1 MLTPLP
7 DTMRAEQRPSCEHP
21 TMSSGSAVARG
32 YRRVVHRAHGPLEP
46 ARARARMSAY
56 VYGTLLA
63 LAAVVVVDPPAI
75 EDGTA
80 VLVVVGTTATTFL
93 AHVFAEI
100 VAHRVMVDTDDD
112 RPHPVQARAALEEL
126 RDALPIASSG
136 AFPAAILALGW
147 LEVLSPT
154 WAYILA
160 GAGPIARIAVA
171 EVAIQRLQNRP
182 MTVQLLV
189 GALITAAV
197 ATAIVAIK
205 VAVAH

>member
-1 MLTPLP
+1 MST
-7 DTMRAEQRPSCEHP
+7 RA
-21 TMSSGSAVARG
+21 ALARRYG
-32 YRRVVHRAHGPLEP
+32 RLVRRAHGPLP
-46 ARARARMSAY
+46 PDRARARLSAY

-80 VLVVVGTTATTFL
+80 VLIVVGTTATTFL

-100 VAHRVMVDTDDD
+100 VAHRVIVDSEDD
-112 RPHPVQARAALEEL
+112 RPDRVRARAALEEL

-136 AFPAAILALGW
+136 AFPAFFLALGW
-147 LEVLSPT
+147 LGALST
-154 WAYILA
+154 AWAYVLA
-160 GAGPIARIAVA
+160 GAGPIVRIAVA
-171 EVAIQRLQNRP
+171 EVAVQRLQNRP
-182 MTVQLLV
+182 MTMQLVL
-189 GALITAAV
+189 GALVTATV

>member
-1 MLTPLP
+1 MST
-7 DTMRAEQRPSCEHP
+7 RAAIADR
-21 TMSSGSAVARG
+21 
-32 YRRVVHRAHGPLEP
+32 YRRLVRRSHDPLEP

-75 EDGTA
+75 EDGRA

-100 VAHRVMVDTDDD
+100 VAHRVIVDTDDD
-112 RPHPVQARAALEEL
+112 RPHPARTREAVEEL

-136 AFPAAILALGW
+136 AFPAAFLVLGW
-147 LEVLSPT
+147 LGVLSPT

-160 GAGPIARIAVA
+160 GAGPIVRIALA

-182 MTVQLLV
+182 MTIQMLV
-189 GALITAAV
+189 GALATAAV
-197 ATAIVAIK
+197 AIAIVAVK